1 MRNIINMIIKIAII
15 WGAAWLFPEYVKIQ
29 DTRTMV
35 LVVATLLIASIVLAV
50 IMMGVLI
57 LAALPGN
64 GAGFGT
70 DTLTIT
76 DVLLIGTQGTVQRLL
91 QDEQTGQIY
100 PVNNVF
106 VSIINNAMVEEDKG
120 EYTVTEPLFNPLRG
134 ILWKNNVCKL
144 RAHFRTDDKNIKVL
158 KSLKGVDITPEVPEE

>member
-64 GAGFGT
+64 GAGIGIAMLITIIMAFEIHGK
-70 DTLTIT
+70 LTYIILA
-76 DVLLIGTQGTVQRLL
+76 LLMA
-91 QDEQTGQIY
+91 
-100 PVNNVF
+100 VF
-106 VSIINNAMVEEDKG
+106 SIEEKK
-120 EYTVTEPLFNPLRG
+120 E
-134 ILWKNNVCKL
+134 
-144 RAHFRTDDKNIKVL
+144 A
-158 KSLKGVDITPEVPEE
+158 

>member
-15 WGAAWLFPEYVKIQ
+15 WGAAWMFPEYVKIQ

-64 GAGFGT
+64 EEGFGT

-100 PVNNVF
+100 PINNVF